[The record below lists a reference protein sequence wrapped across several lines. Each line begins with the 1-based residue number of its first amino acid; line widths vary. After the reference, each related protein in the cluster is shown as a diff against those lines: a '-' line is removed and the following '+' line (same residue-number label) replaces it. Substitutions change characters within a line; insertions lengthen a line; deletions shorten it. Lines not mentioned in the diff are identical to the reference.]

1 MFWGVSMVTMSSHTG
16 TVSDTRA
23 SSGLERDEGGS
34 GPSSSLGPPSDEDV
48 CRPAETF
55 GPLRRPLKCPQQD
68 VWSASPA
75 GLLVG
80 GPGEV
85 RPDLCGTGFGFWVLR
100 PACLPL
106 DARPLPFPWLALAD
120 LEAARAASVAAA
132 AEPSGS
138 AGAGPETTAHTLTC
152 LCLFSPPA

>member
-1 MFWGVSMVTMSSHTG
+1 M
-16 TVSDTRA
+16 
-23 SSGLERDEGGS
+23 
-34 GPSSSLGPPSDEDV
+34 GPPPGLGPPSDEDV
-48 CRPAETF
+48 CRPTETF

-68 VWSASPA
+68 VWCPA

-85 RPDLCGTGFGFWVLR
+85 RPDPDGFWVLR

-106 DARPLPFPWLALAD
+106 DARPLPFPWFALAD

-132 AEPSGS
+132 AEPSGG
-138 AGAGPETTAHTLTC
+138 GA
-152 LCLFSPPA
+152 